1 MAYTDSL
8 ATTKNDIMLDK
19 IKGKAEAEGLVTK
32 LTTRIVDVDEDEPVE
47 RTELFIQVPN
57 DKEFKNVILDKRNES
72 QNEILA
78 SNFSKFKFLKGYE
91 AIYSIELGVIE
102 CEIQSDDLF
111 RMPYGFLLRRLS
123 RLFKPK
129 IKETQQVLIESEQA
143 EVEEDYS
150 IEFPSPNEKIKIYL
164 SESSTEF
171 SFLCGCKR
179 ERYFARKKLR
189 PFSTIRIEGLTF
201 ETHFQAK
208 ELLSNIGNSVF
219 FQIDLLTN
227 IPVHLSSDK
236 DLQREIGLRRKA
248 VKEDLKFVEPKYQY
262 DSESIS
268 LYWYARI
275 ATNTPLLQY
284 LAFYQVLEFYFP
296 QYSAKEARERIKNLL
311 KDPTF
316 DRNSDKNVT
325 KILDIVKTS
334 AKGKA
339 LGDERSQIRATVLNC
354 VDHSALDDFFNE
366 FEERKD
372 FFDDS
377 KKGKSLVKQKISF
390 NRKDHDIRMDI
401 ANRIY
406 ELRCRIV
413 HTKEE
418 SDTEI
423 LLPFSPDLTLIKY
436 DIDLVE
442 FIARKVL
449 IAGCKPLDLTI

>member
-1 MAYTDSL
+1 MNIL
-8 ATTKNDIMLDK
+8 EK
-19 IKGKAEAEGLVTK
+19 IKEKADIAGLTTK
-32 LTTRIVDVDEDEPVE
+32 LTTRKVEEFESEPEE

-57 DKEFKNVILDKRNES
+57 EKEFKNVILDKRNES
-72 QNEILA
+72 LNEILK
-78 SNFSKFKFLKGYE
+78 SNFYKFKFLKGYE
-91 AIYSIELGVIE
+91 AIYSSELGIIE
-102 CEIQSDDLF
+102 CEIQSDNLL
-111 RMPYGFLLRRLS
+111 RLPNKYLLRRLS
-123 RLFKPK
+123 RLFKSK
-129 IKETQQVLIESEQA
+129 GTEEAKQVAADIEETEE
-143 EVEEDYS
+143 EEEDYS
-150 IEFPSPNEKIKIYL
+150 IEFPSPNDKIRILL
-164 SESSTEF
+164 SESSNEF

-179 ERYFARKKLR
+179 ESYVARRKLR
-189 PFSTIRIEGLTF
+189 PFLTVRFEGLTF
-201 ETHFQAK
+201 ENHSQAK
-208 ELLSNIGNSVF
+208 ELLSNIANSIF

-227 IPVHLSSDK
+227 IPIHLSTDK
-236 DLQREIGLRRKA
+236 DLQREIRLRRKA
-248 VKEDLKFVEPKYQY
+248 IREDLKFVEPKFQY

-296 QYSAKEARERIKNLL
+296 QYSAKEARERIKNLM

-334 AKGKA
+334 AKGKSI
-339 LGDERSQIRATVLNC
+339 GDERSQIRATIMNC
-354 VDHSALDDFFNE
+354 VDLSDLSDFFNE
-366 FEERKD
+366 SEERKN

-390 NRKDHDIRMDI
+390 NRKDHDVRTDI

-436 DIDLVE
+436 DIDLLE
-442 FIARKVL
+442 FVARKVL
-449 IAGCKPLDLTI
+449 IAGCKPLELTA

>member
-1 MAYTDSL
+1 LDSSFL
-8 ATTKNDIMLDK
+8 H
-19 IKGKAEAEGLVTK
+19 
-32 LTTRIVDVDEDEPVE
+32 
-47 RTELFIQVPN
+47 
-57 DKEFKNVILDKRNES
+57 
-72 QNEILA
+72 
-78 SNFSKFKFLKGYE
+78 FKFLKGYE
-91 AIYSIELGVIE
+91 AIYSSKLGIIE
-102 CEIQSDDLF
+102 CEMQSDDIL
-111 RMPYGFLLRRLS
+111 RLGSGFLLRKLY

-129 IKETQQVLIESEQA
+129 KNINKYQQVLIEPDETESE
-143 EVEEDYS
+143 EEDYT
-150 IEFPSPNEKIKIYL
+150 IEFPSPNKKIKIYL
-164 SESSTEF
+164 RESSTEF

-179 ERYFARKKLR
+179 DSFMFRKKLR
-189 PFSTIRIEGLTF
+189 PFLTIRIEGLTF
-201 ETHFQAK
+201 ETHSQAK

-236 DLQREIGLRRKA
+236 DLQREIRLRRKA
-248 VKEDLKFVEPKYQY
+248 IEEDLKFVEPKFQY

-325 KILDIVKTS
+325 KILDIVKSS

-339 LGDERSQIRATVLNC
+339 IGDERSQIRATILNC
-354 VDHSALDDFFNE
+354 IDLSDLDDFFKE

-390 NRKDHDIRMDI
+390 NRNDHDIRIDI
-401 ANRIY
+401 ASRIY

-418 SDTEI
+418 SDVEI

-442 FIARKVL
+442 FVARKVL
-449 IAGCKPLDLTI
+449 IAGCKPLDLNI

>member
-1 MAYTDSL
+1 M
-8 ATTKNDIMLDK
+8 MLEK
-19 IKGKAEAEGLVTK
+19 IKEKADAGGLVTK
-32 LTTRIVDVDEDEPVE
+32 LINRKIDTADKEPVE

-57 DKEFKNVILDKRNES
+57 EREFKNVILDKRNES
-72 QNEILA
+72 QKEILD
-78 SNFSKFKFLKGYE
+78 SNFSKYKFLKGYE
-91 AIYSIELGVIE
+91 AIYSSDLGIIE
-102 CEIQSDDLF
+102 CEIQSDELF
-111 RMPYGFLLRRLS
+111 RMPNGYLLRRLS
-123 RLFKPK
+123 RFFKPK
-129 IKETQQVLIESEQA
+129 IKEEETQQVAVEA
-143 EVEEDYS
+143 EETEIEEDYS
-150 IEFPSPNEKIKIYL
+150 IELPSPNDKVKINL
-164 SESSTEF
+164 SYSSTEF

-179 ERYFARKKLR
+179 ESYFSRKKLR
-189 PFSTIRIEGLTF
+189 PFLTIRIEGLSF
-201 ETHFQAK
+201 ETHGQAK
-208 ELLSNIGNSVF
+208 ELLTNIGNSVF

-227 IPVHLSSDK
+227 IPVYLSSDK
-236 DLQREIGLRRKA
+236 DLQREIRLRRKA
-248 VKEDLKFVEPKYQY
+248 VKEDLKFVEPKFQY

-334 AKGKA
+334 AKSNS
-339 LGDERSQIRATVLNC
+339 LGDERSQIRATVINC
-354 VDHSALDDFFNE
+354 VDLSDLNDFFKE

-372 FFDDS
+372 FFDDC

-390 NRKDHDIRMDI
+390 SRKDHDIRSDI

-418 SDTEI
+418 SETEI

-449 IAGCKPLDLTI
+449 IAGCKPLETTI